1 MYLSQN
7 KIKILYRTKGLS
19 LKKLLSLANVSKT
32 AYYNLLYKD
41 TLLPNSIHR
50 IAKILGVQPS
60 TLLEESNSEEEK
72 MKRILDLTD
81 KIAVSLPELDRENV
95 RHTLILLQ
103 EGPIERL
110 RRSLTRGQKLNILR

>member
-110 RRSLTRGQKLNILR
+110 RRSLIRGQKLNILR

>member
-103 EGPIERL
+103 EEPIERL
-110 RRSLTRGQKLNILR
+110 RRSLIRGQKLNILR

>member
-110 RRSLTRGQKLNILR
+110 RRSLTRGQKFNILR